1 VLGRGQRD
9 IEDARL
15 ARVTEIA
22 AHPRWPGIARPE
34 PNDWAF
40 DLAHGERVYQRILQG
55 AMAARRD
62 RFRMALERGH
72 SIEEIA
78 ALTGL
83 RTAEVTAV
91 LRQ

>member
-1 VLGRGQRD
+1 V
-9 IEDARL
+9 RL

-22 AHPRWPGIARPE
+22 AHPRWPGVARPE
-34 PNDWAF
+34 PNDRAF
-40 DLAHGERVYQRILQG
+40 DLAQGERVYQRILER
-55 AMAARRD
+55 AMAARRE

-83 RTAEVTAV
+83 LTAEVAAV
-91 LRQ
+91 LSQ